1 MPDFVLQNG
10 KEITF
15 DFRKITHRQWK
26 GIFYRGESEEETEAT
41 LARLYGITEAEI
53 NDLDYIEYQQLFE
66 TMLEVSKDPLKTS
79 PNSRSASTSG

>member
-15 DFRKITHRQWK
+15 DFRKITHKQWK
-26 GIFYRGESEEETEAT
+26 GIFYRDESEEETEAT

-66 TMLEVSKDPLKTS
+66 AMLERSKDPLKNS